1 MATSFYQLMNAL
13 KASLTQDTTSVTA
26 VMGVE
31 ATAYGDGTLATGSLT
46 LTGTSDGAVTR
57 ISGTATGTA
66 SATGDGAYADAGTF
80 GTADGADLVLSF
92 TIVSTSPD
100 GDAATSS
107 TKLLVLDLEG
117 FDFPQGTLTLD
128 QYAETTLYA
137 APLADPYA
145 SVAMA
150 TAEVSAS
157 SDDGTSVTALTS
169 ASAYVGASEI
179 TGYGEIVIA

>member
-1 MATSFYQLMNAL
+1 MATSYYQLLKAL
-13 KASLTQDTTSVTA
+13 KASLTADTTSVTA

-46 LTGTSDGAVTR
+46 MTGTSDGAVTR
-57 ISGTATGTA
+57 IAGTATGTA

-100 GDAATSS
+100 GDAATSR
-107 TKLLVLDLEG
+107 TKMLVLDLEA
-117 FDFPQGTLTLD
+117 FDFPQGTVTLE
-128 QYAETTLYA
+128 QYAETTLHA
-137 APLADPYA
+137 APLPDPYA
-145 SVAMA
+145 STATA

-157 SDDGTSVTALTS
+157 SEDGTGVTALTS

-179 TGYGEIVIA
+179 TGYGEVVIA

>member
-1 MATSFYQLMNAL
+1 MATSFFQRLSAQQSM
-13 KASLTQDTTSVTA
+13 LTQDTTPVTA

-57 ISGTATGTA
+57 IAGTATGTA

-80 GTADGADLVLSF
+80 GIADGADLVLSLTF
-92 TIVSTSPD
+92 VSTSPD
-100 GDAATSS
+100 GDAATS
-107 TKLLVLDLEG
+107 TTRMLVLDLEG
-117 FDFPQGTLTLD
+117 FDFPQGTLTFERF
-128 QYAETTLYA
+128 AETTLYA
-137 APLADPYA
+137 APRPDPYA
-145 SVAMA
+145 SVATA

-169 ASAYVGASEI
+169 ASAYVGVSEI
-179 TGYGEIVIA
+179 TGYGEVIIA